1 MRLKAA
7 WMDLMPVFM
16 VQSPSFRQSVQDANA
31 RTIARHQ
38 QAAGVRA
45 PPPVHPTVL
54 RQYITGMQDR
64 QRDAFPFRPTSRSRT
79 SEFWPPGRSRLLARL
94 PEEREV
100 LWLRGKLHLGDN
112 LIAQFFIIQSEL
124 SDQQR
129 ERLTSAMSL
138 RNISLENYSYEML
151 KTHYHELFITT
162 RTSIQDPSIRPQGG
176 NRSNTFFIIEQ
187 GEYEGEEGFWVEDE
201 EGLEG
206 FMSNNDEET
215 FWVLEENDAFIARKV
230 SGRNFRFKKRRG
242 KGKSGNKRAV
252 TNEVALNPSEKAVL
266 AGRPIWSMRTMIPT
280 TRHIGEKAKERRE
293 RKENQNSN
301 IPMMETRVFH
311 PLRMAKEKADMTKQN
326 PRRSQPSQRRRR
338 SSPPSSRLRHP
349 QSLPMPVGQTKIGIN
364 HGHGMNK
371 R

>member
-1 MRLKAA
+1 MNKAVLPNDLLQVPDEGVNYFKSTLKKCFLKGATNVYLYRRLSFFNHRRHLIFASKFEILLMRLKAA
-7 WMDLMPVFM
+7 WMDLMPVFTA
-16 VQSPSFRQSVQDANA
+16 QSPSFRQSVQDANA

-38 QAAGVRA
+38 QAAGARV
-45 PPPVHPTVL
+45 PPPVLL
-54 RQYITGMQDR
+54 RLYITGMQDR
-64 QRDAFPFRPTSRSRT
+64 LRS
-79 SEFWPPGRSRLLARL
+79 
-94 PEEREV
+94 
-100 LWLRGKLHLGDN
+100 
-112 LIAQFFIIQSEL
+112 SEL

-215 FWVLEENDAFIARKV
+215 FWVLEENDAFTARKV
-230 SGRNFRFKKRRG
+230 SGRNFRFKKRKG
-242 KGKSGNKRAV
+242 KGKSGNKKGSHQRPFRKGGSGGKANMA
-252 TNEVALNPSEKAVL
+252 NENSDPYDQ
-266 AGRPIWSMRTMIPT
+266 
-280 TRHIGEKAKERRE
+280 EKAKERRE

-301 IPMMETRVFH
+301 IPMMETRVIH
-311 PLRMAKEKADMTKQN
+311 PMRMAKEKADMTKEN
-326 PRRSQPSQRRRR
+326 PRRSQPSQRRWR
-338 SSPPSSRLRHP
+338 SSPPSSRLRRP
-349 QSLPMPVGQTKIGIN
+349 QSYLCRLDRPRLGSIMD
-364 HGHGMNK
+364 ME
-371 R
+371 